1 MFFFLFTSFNR
12 LIIFS
17 TRVIVESMG
26 SIARDFIPHH
36 HFVLPTNPSSVCFI
50 LADFWFS
57 SAIIDGF
64 FDAGMLRQALN
75 ANRAQNEPVER
86 DVIRRNIGRRLRLAE
101 Y

>member
-1 MFFFLFTSFNR
+1 
-12 LIIFS
+12 
-17 TRVIVESMG
+17 MG

-64 FDAGMLRQALN
+64 FDAGLLLSALK
-75 ANRAQNEPVER
+75 AKQHEQNHPDDK
-86 DVIRRNIGRRLRLAE
+86 DVVRRNIGRRLKMVDL
-101 Y
+101 

>member
-1 MFFFLFTSFNR
+1 
-12 LIIFS
+12 
-17 TRVIVESMG
+17 MG

-36 HFVLPTNPSSVCFI
+36 HFVLPTNLPSICFI
-50 LADFWFS
+50 LADSWFS